1 MNKLVI
7 KLIINTAIVIVIQS
21 LCLFLPATSL
31 DYWQGWMY
39 LTVFFVPPI
48 FITPYLLRKDP
59 QLVERRV
66 TAKEQRLIQKLFR
79 TFFFFLFFSLFV
91 IAGFDH
97 RFHWSDIP
105 TSFVIIANIAVLL
118 SWEIFYLVLRE
129 NSYASSAVEVTA
141 TQKVISSGPYGFVRH
156 PMYAGML
163 LLVLFTPIALDSWWG
178 MPSSFLIAVAVVLRL
193 LDEEKVL
200 SKNLAAYDEY
210 CKKVRFRLV
219 PGIW

>member
-7 KLIINTAIVIVIQS
+7 KLFINTALVIVILS
-21 LCLFLPATSL
+21 LCMFLPATSL

-39 LTVFFVPPI
+39 LTVFFGPPI
-48 FITPYLLRKDP
+48 FITPYLLKKDP
-59 QLVERRV
+59 EFVERRV
-66 TAKEQRLIQKLFR
+66 TAKEQRLIQRLFR
-79 TFFFFLFFSLFV
+79 AFFFLLFFLLFV
-91 IAGFDH
+91 IAGFD
-97 RFHWSDIP
+97 RRLHWSDVP

-118 SWEIFYLVLRE
+118 SWGIFYLVLKE

-156 PMYAGML
+156 PMYSGML
-163 LLVLFTPIALDSWWG
+163 LLVLFTPIALGSWWG
-178 MPSSFLIAVAVVLRL
+178 LPSAFLIAVAVVLRL

-210 CKKVRFRLV
+210 CKKVRCRLV
-219 PGIW
+219 PRIW